1 MVVRERLR
9 GAGSGRLPAVC
20 GREILRE
27 AGMGRARPPPAVLA
41 ASLTIPAPPLLLL
54 SPLLLMLAPAAP
66 PSTPPVTEVNS
77 C

>member
-41 ASLTIPAPPLLLL
+41 ASLTIAAPLLLL